1 MKFPTLMYRVP
12 GPFRRPGGLTFNTI
26 GASDAE
32 DFARFLG
39 AGWYPSLNSALGLES
54 HDMPVEEKP
63 KRGRKRARTDVG
75 QFQADD
81 PATPDVNEA
90 WKE

>member
-1 MKFPTLMYRVP
+1 MKTMLFMSP
-12 GPFRRPGGLTFNTI
+12 GHKVRPDGTYKGQIFDDGDVEAAL
-26 GASDAE
+26 A
-32 DFARFLG
+32 
-39 AGWYPSLNSALGLES
+39 AGWHKTPRAAIEAASK
-54 HDMPVEEKP
+54 PVEEKP

-90 WKE
+90 WEE

>member
-1 MKFPTLMYRVP
+1 MKTMLYQSP
-12 GPFRRPGGLTFNTI
+12 GFKTRPDGTYGWKIFDDGDVEAAL
-26 GASDAE
+26 A
-32 DFARFLG
+32 
-39 AGWYPSLNSALGLES
+39 AGWSKTAREAIEAASK
-54 HDMPVEEKP
+54 PVKEKP

-90 WKE
+90 FEE

>member
-1 MKFPTLMYRVP
+1 MTTMLYQSP
-12 GPFRRPGGLTFNTI
+12 GHKTRPDGTYGWKIFDDGDVEAAL
-26 GASDAE
+26 A
-32 DFARFLG
+32 
-39 AGWYPSLNSALGLES
+39 AGWHKTARDAIAAASK
-54 HDMPVEEKP
+54 PVEEKP

-90 WKE
+90 WEE